1 VPSPDSRDDAIG
13 GRQKLDD
20 DGGVTTGPGSG
31 ERDIRVKFE
40 DKVRPMV
47 GVILVLVASLGF
59 TAMGAFTKVAMDA
72 ERLRTTAWVALMTVI
87 AWRSLGVAVLAG
99 GVAVVRRHSLIPTA
113 PKLIL
118 LRSVAGFASMCLY
131 FGSLAFIPLGVAT
144 ALIYTSPVFTVLLAE
159 RWTGEAPTPGARP
172 WVFVAFGGVLLLALP
187 GDGGLS
193 GPGGPLWTG
202 LGLAGCLLAGLL
214 SSIAY
219 LAVRQVR
226 GAAGPTNIVF
236 WYAIFAAV
244 VSLPMSSLFFE
255 TQAEGIAPLQWTYVG
270 LALSATI
277 GHFTIVEAYARERA
291 AIVAPLS
298 YSAPVFTYL
307 LGLASFPDETFT
319 VRAAVGIALVIVS
332 GAALARLAA
341 RPRAAPER
349 ATELPSP
356 D

>member
-1 VPSPDSRDDAIG
+1 
-13 GRQKLDD
+13 
-20 DGGVTTGPGSG
+20 
-31 ERDIRVKFE
+31 
-40 DKVRPMV
+40 MV

-59 TAMGAFTKVAMDA
+59 TAMGAFTKIAMDA
-72 ERLRTTAWVALMTVI
+72 ERLQATAWVALMTVI
-87 AWRSLGVAVLAG
+87 AWRSICVALLAG
-99 GVAVVRRHSLIPTA
+99 GVAAIRRHSLIPTA

-118 LRSVAGFASMCLY
+118 LRSVAGFGSMCLY
-131 FGSLAFIPLGVAT
+131 FGSLAYIPLGVAT

-159 RWTGEAPTPGARP
+159 RWTGEAPTPGARR

-187 GDGGLS
+187 GDGGLA
-193 GPGGPLWTG
+193 GPGGPLWTA
-202 LGLAGCLLAGLL
+202 LGLVGCLVAGLL

-219 LAVRQVR
+219 LAVRQIR

-244 VSLPMSSLFFE
+244 VSLPMSSLALDWPTE
-255 TQAEGIAPLQWTYVG
+255 VMAPTAMFWIYVG
-270 LALSATI
+270 LAVSATI
-277 GHFTIVEAYARERA
+277 GHFTIVEAYVREKA

-307 LGLASFPDETFT
+307 LGLATFPDESFT
-319 VRAAVGIALVIVS
+319 ARAAIGIALVIGS

-341 RPRAAPER
+341 RPKIAIER
-349 ATELPSP
+349 GPELPSP